1 MVHALQFIVLRVSRL
16 AHWAGNFKGS
26 PEWVELCSILVW
38 LGVRVWEEKA
48 FSKDLSVTA
57 LLGEG
62 LL

>member
-1 MVHALQFIVLRVSRL
+1 
-16 AHWAGNFKGS
+16 
-26 PEWVELCSILVW
+26 VEFCSILVW

-48 FSKDLSVTA
+48 FSKDLSVRA